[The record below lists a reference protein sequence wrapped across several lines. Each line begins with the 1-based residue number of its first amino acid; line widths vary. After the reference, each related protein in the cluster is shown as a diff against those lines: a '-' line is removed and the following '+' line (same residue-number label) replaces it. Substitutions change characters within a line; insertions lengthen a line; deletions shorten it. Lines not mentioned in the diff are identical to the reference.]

1 MDNRTTTLILTTAC
15 ITVATVATINYLLS
29 YPTKLQT
36 IQSSNP
42 IQLDWKIKLQQLLN
56 STSTTP
62 PQPITT
68 LRTPTYIMYLKIAQA
83 NAVRFFDDSIT
94 QLRY

>member
-1 MDNRTTTLILTTAC
+1 MDNKTTTLILTTAC

-29 YPTKLQT
+29 KPKLQT

-42 IQLDWKIKLQQLLN
+42 IQLHWKIKLQQLLN

>member
-1 MDNRTTTLILTTAC
+1 MANKTTTLILTTAC

-29 YPTKLQT
+29 KPKLQT

>member
-1 MDNRTTTLILTTAC
+1 MDNKTTTLILTTAC

-29 YPTKLQT
+29 NPKLQT

-42 IQLDWKIKLQQLLN
+42 IQLHWIINLQQLLN

-94 QLRY
+94 QLCY